1 MSLYISFQ
9 VDRCLSA
16 LQTEVENFVLRMA
29 AEFPNRKEQLIFLI
43 NNYDMMLA
51 VLSVSHWMNLHTA
64 HSVLQLLPL
73 VCTGA
78 CLRRVEG
85 VREFQK
91 PPACKDTGVC

>member
-51 VLSVSHWMNLHTA
+51 VLSVSYWMNLHTA

-73 VCTGA
+73 VCAGT
-78 CLRRVEG
+78 CLRRIKR